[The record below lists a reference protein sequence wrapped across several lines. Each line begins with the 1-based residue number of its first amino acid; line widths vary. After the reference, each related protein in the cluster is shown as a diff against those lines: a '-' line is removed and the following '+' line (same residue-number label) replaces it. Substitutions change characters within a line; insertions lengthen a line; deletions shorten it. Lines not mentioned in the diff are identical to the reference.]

1 MLAPS
6 HPRECPICL
15 EPFATHFA
23 TGTVRPCNHRYHETC
38 ILQWLAH
45 SNSCPTCRNLYYKVD
60 ISDPARPLR
69 TVAVQDKLVDVNAEH
84 IPDEFIITPLDFS
97 ERPLNDDDPYPE
109 ASGVCS
115 VCSSAAYLRR
125 ARPMVGCVGC
135 GGRFHVACLRPVGDA
150 WFCPICDVFQ
160 ELDVGHRR
168 PAANT
173 APRAARSSLP
183 RAAPALRRT
192 AQQII
197 DAAARDFDDRVY
209 VRQTTLNGGVLRRR
223 EARAQQNLTPEERRS
238 WELFEAARGGAND
251 VEEQIPIG
259 GVERKRR
266 RRRREPVLDADAS
279 LQLSAPQ
286 GAFKQETSSNSELGQ
301 PGDGPNADTPAH
313 ILERGLATDLAETES
328 ESSGI
333 GLGSEQRGRHLP
345 QDEPPT
351 RLSRLLGQIRSGR
364 GSSPANSP
372 TELVDL
378 TLDQKTRV
386 QRHVRDHLRPIY
398 QPLQPPAPGIIVSEK
413 QFIDCNRSISRMAY
427 AAILADSE
435 RESILDDD
443 AKLRDLVTRCV
454 RSYVY

>member
-23 TGTVRPCNHRYHETC
+23 TGTVRPCNHRYHESC

-60 ISDPARPLR
+60 INDPARPLR
-69 TVAVQDKLVDVNAEH
+69 TVAVQDKLVDVNSEH
-84 IPDEFIITPLDFS
+84 IPDEFIITPLDFT

-109 ASGVCS
+109 ANGVCS

-135 GGRFHVACLRPVGDA
+135 GGRFHVTCLRPADDA

-168 PAANT
+168 PAATT
-173 APRAARSSLP
+173 ALRATRSSLP
-183 RAAPALRRT
+183 RATPALRRT

-197 DAAARDFDDRVY
+197 DAAAQDFDDRVY

-223 EARAQQNLTPEERRS
+223 EARAQQNLTPDERRS
-238 WELFEAARGGAND
+238 WELFEAARGGGD
-251 VEEQIPIG
+251 DVVEEIPTG

-266 RRRREPVLDADAS
+266 RRRREPVAPGGS
-279 LQLSAPQ
+279 LQPSAVQSSIKEEPLNPEV
-286 GAFKQETSSNSELGQ
+286 KQSTDGINAEKVELASDALETGNSESSALDGPDSQ
-301 PGDGPNADTPAH
+301 PGDSV
-313 ILERGLATDLAETES
+313 LQQE
-328 ESSGI
+328 
-333 GLGSEQRGRHLP
+333 
-345 QDEPPT
+345 EPPT

-364 GSSPANSP
+364 SSPPMSRH
-372 TELVDL
+372 TELVEL

-398 QPLQPPAPGIIVSEK
+398 QPQQAPAPGIIVSEK

-435 RESILDDD
+435 RASILEDE

-454 RSYVY
+454 RAYV